1 MNELKKKIT
10 TSIHPKFTHP
20 TADTTRE
27 SHRQLHIHREPPREV
42 GTGTLLLWLPLDRQP
57 LTEVREA
64 LKVTEPLSQRS
75 LHATISIVL
84 SSLHSAG
91 EQCHSYWRCH

>member
-1 MNELKKKIT
+1 MSLKK
-10 TSIHPKFTHP
+10 TSIHPKYTHP

-42 GTGTLLLWLPLDRQP
+42 GTGTLVLWLPLDKQP

-64 LKVTEPLSQRS
+64 LKVTKPLRARGACIQP
-75 LHATISIVL
+75 LV
-84 SSLHSAG
+84 
-91 EQCHSYWRCH
+91 